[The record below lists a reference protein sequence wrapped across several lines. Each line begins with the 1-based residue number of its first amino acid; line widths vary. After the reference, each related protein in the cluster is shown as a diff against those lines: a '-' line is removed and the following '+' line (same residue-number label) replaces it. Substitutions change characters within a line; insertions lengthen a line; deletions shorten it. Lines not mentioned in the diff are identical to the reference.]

1 MQHTEIYNQIIALKK
16 REMEIRFT
24 PINSRDKSFISEV
37 RKIKADMAKL
47 LIQLDQLKRKKI

>member
-1 MQHTEIYNQIIALKK
+1 
-16 REMEIRFT
+16 MEIRFT